1 MAGRAHRA
9 AVAGRTAAG
18 AVVADLS
25 SMWAGPLCARLLGL
39 AGADV
44 IKVESPDRPDGAR
57 PATGSSSTGC
67 TPGTAAWRPTSG
79 PSAGR
84 AALKALLGA
93 ADIVIEASRPRALA
107 ALGLAP
113 DMIPHPDGQ
122 VWLSITGYGRAV
134 PERVAFG
141 DDAAVAGGLVGWTNG
156 GPSPEPVFCADAIAD
171 PLAGVCGAL
180 AVARSVAAGGGE
192 LIDLSMRDV
201 AAAFAAA
208 PAPAHG
214 HARGPSGRV
223 RDLPAVAA
231 AGKPCCRHAARC
243 RRRPDGAARRGPRRR
258 HQRGARVARR
268 PGRRMLIRNARV
280 WPSGA
285 RLAAEPALADLPVTD
300 VRMSGGRVT
309 ECAPRLRPAPGEPD
323 IDAAG
328 GALLPGL
335 HDHHLH
341 LRALAAARA
350 SVAAGPPDARTA
362 GDLAARLRAADA
374 DLPPG
379 AWLRAVGY
387 HESVAGSL
395 DRQVLDRL
403 LPHRPVRVQ
412 HRTGALWMVNSAAV
426 ARLDLDGCE
435 LSGVERDEA
444 GRPTGRLW
452 RMDRWVADRVPA
464 AAGDLAAVSS
474 RAAALGITGFT
485 DATPDATARDLASLA
500 GAGVAQRLHC
510 MAPAEAGPPP
520 AITLGPVKILL
531 DDATLPPLDDLAD
544 RIRSAHAAGRPAA
557 VHCVTRVQLVLTL
570 AALDAAGR
578 LPGDRIEHAAVV
590 PAESLPDLR
599 GLTVVTQPHFVAE
612 RGEQYAR
619 DVPPED
625 LPDLWRLRSL
635 TAAGVA
641 VAGGS
646 DAPFGGEDLWHA
658 MRAAV
663 RRPPLFRPEEAV
675 SPARA
680 LALFLGEPAAP
691 GTLRRVGPGQ
701 PADLVLL
708 RAGPCGG
715 AGLARVRP
723 GRGHVRAGR
732 GDLRARRGN
741 RLALRRPEHRDE
753 VADAQRGV
761 SVQDLA
767 RSGARGALIAPAS
780 TCHAARPV
788 ASRSRA
794 RPGSRDASAAMSPSR
809 SARSTDASN
818 EAARGSRWP
827 GAAVLRRALPSP
839 IASKATRGASPR
851 SDAPSPRHSAAGACS
866 PTACNTRGPA

>member
-1 MAGRAHRA
+1 
-9 AVAGRTAAG
+9 
-18 AVVADLS
+18 
-25 SMWAGPLCARLLGL
+25 
-39 AGADV
+39 
-44 IKVESPDRPDGAR
+44 
-57 PATGSSSTGC
+57 
-67 TPGTAAWRPTSG
+67 
-79 PSAGR
+79 
-84 AALKALLGA
+84 
-93 ADIVIEASRPRALA
+93 
-107 ALGLAP
+107 
-113 DMIPHPDGQ
+113 
-122 VWLSITGYGRAV
+122 
-134 PERVAFG
+134 
-141 DDAAVAGGLVGWTNG
+141 
-156 GPSPEPVFCADAIAD
+156 
-171 PLAGVCGAL
+171 
-180 AVARSVAAGGGE
+180 
-192 LIDLSMRDV
+192 
-201 AAAFAAA
+201 
-208 PAPAHG
+208 
-214 HARGPSGRV
+214 
-223 RDLPAVAA
+223 
-231 AGKPCCRHAARC
+231 
-243 RRRPDGAARRGPRRR
+243 
-258 HQRGARVARR
+258 
-268 PGRRMLIRNARV
+268 MLIRNARV

-285 RLAAEPALADLPVTD
+285 RLAAELALADLPVTD
-300 VRMSGGRVT
+300 VRMYDGRVT
-309 ECAPRLRPAPGEPD
+309 ECAPGLRAAPGEPD

-328 GALLPGL
+328 GMLLPGL

-350 SVAAGPPDARTA
+350 SVAAGPPDVRTA

-403 LPHRPVRVQ
+403 LPNRPVRVQ

-435 LSGVERDEA
+435 LSGCELSGVERDQA

-485 DATPDATARDLASLA
+485 DATPSATAGDLASLA

-520 AITLGPVKILL
+520 PAITLGAVKILF
-531 DDATLPPLDDLAD
+531 DDATLPPLDDFAD
-544 RIRSAHAAGRPAA
+544 NIRSAHAAGRPIA

-599 GLTVVTQPHFVAE
+599 GLMVVTQPHFVAE

-625 LPDLWRLRSL
+625 LPDLWWLRSL

-675 SPARA
+675 PPARA

-691 GTLRRVGPGQ
+691 GTLRRVAPGH
-701 PADLVLL
+701 PSDLVLL
-708 RAGPCGG
+708 RAGPMEALDSLASDMVAATFVGG
-715 AGLARVRP
+715 EVIYARDAGT
-723 GRGHVRAGR
+723 
-732 GDLRARRGN
+732 
-741 RLALRRPEHRDE
+741 
-753 VADAQRGV
+753 
-761 SVQDLA
+761 SY
-767 RSGARGALIAPAS
+767 RSGGPS
-780 TCHAARPV
+780 T
-788 ASRSRA
+788 
-794 RPGSRDASAAMSPSR
+794 
-809 SARSTDASN
+809 
-818 EAARGSRWP
+818 
-827 GAAVLRRALPSP
+827 
-839 IASKATRGASPR
+839 ATR
-851 SDAPSPRHSAAGACS
+851 
-866 PTACNTRGPA
+866 